1 MKAKDQTYIAR
12 TVSGFDSPSLVATA
26 VKKDRDVSAPR
37 LCLQIYA
44 GFRQSAIKV
53 ALIGST
59 VLKVE
64 RIRSVVVTL
73 TRSRQFLPC
82 HRTCSAQFAMV
93 CGRRRWLVE
102 RLCISHMGAL

>member
-1 MKAKDQTYIAR
+1 MG
-12 TVSGFDSPSLVATA
+12 GFDSPSLVATA

-73 TRSRQFLPC
+73 TSSRQAITVGSSGAYAFP
-82 HRTCSAQFAMV
+82 T
-93 CGRRRWLVE
+93 WE
-102 RLCISHMGAL
+102 R